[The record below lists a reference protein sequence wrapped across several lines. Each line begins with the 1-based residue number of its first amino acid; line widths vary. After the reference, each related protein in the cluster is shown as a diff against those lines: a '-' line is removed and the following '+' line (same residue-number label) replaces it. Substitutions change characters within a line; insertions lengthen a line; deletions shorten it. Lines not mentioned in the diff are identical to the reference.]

1 MHPTNCLNC
10 GTLLTAD
17 DNYCPTCGQKT
28 DTHRLS
34 MKHIWHDIRHAL
46 THADK
51 GFFFT
56 LKELLLQPGTV
67 AREYMAGKRKKYF
80 NPFSLLVV
88 ILGIQLIAN
97 GIFRPYSQETFTPEP
112 TPTIQHSESKRM
124 KFEKI
129 TGRRK
134 EMAEFVDHH
143 TNIVLFV
150 STPFLAFI
158 MWLFYRKRY
167 NYAEH
172 LSALAYVNAFLSA
185 LTILVF
191 GPLLYFLPGQSLK
204 QAAYF
209 TMLGTHVLYLS
220 YMYYG
225 FIGYTTANGYFRAL
239 GASIVALIAWAIF
252 SGAVGIIYILWGV
265 L

>member
-10 GTLLTAD
+10 ATLLTAD

-34 MKHIWHDIRHAL
+34 MKHIWHEVGHAI
-46 THADK
+46 THADV
-51 GFFFT
+51 GILYT
-56 LKELLLQPGTV
+56 LRELALRPGIV
-67 AREYMAGKRKKYF
+67 AREYIQGKRKKYY
-80 NPFSLLVV
+80 NPFSLLII
-88 ILGIQLIAN
+88 ILGIYILAN
-97 GIFRPYSQETFTPEP
+97 SIFKPYSQEVFSQD
-112 TPTIQHSESKRM
+112 TISTQSESKRL

-129 TGRRK
+129 K
-134 EMAEFVDHH
+134 ERQREMGEFMNHH
-143 TNIVLFV
+143 VNIVMFI

-158 MWLFYRKRY
+158 FWLFFKKRF

-172 LSALAYVNAFLSA
+172 LTTMAYVNSFLSV
-185 LTILVF
+185 LTILIF
-191 GPLLYFLPGQSLK
+191 GPLLYYIPDKSHK

-209 TMLGTHVLYLS
+209 AMLVVHMLYMS

-225 FIGYTTANGYFRAL
+225 LMGYTNRNGYFKAL
-239 GASIVALIAWAIF
+239 GASLVALISWGIF
-252 SGAVGIIYILWGV
+252 SGIVGFVYILWGV